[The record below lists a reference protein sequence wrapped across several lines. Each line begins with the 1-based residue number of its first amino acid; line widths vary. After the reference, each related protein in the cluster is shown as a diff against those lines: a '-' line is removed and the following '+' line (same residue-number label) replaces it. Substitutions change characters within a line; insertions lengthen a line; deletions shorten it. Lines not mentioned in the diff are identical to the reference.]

1 MRTITNSTHKGSS
14 HFSEKLFSNDCFC
27 NKRALSIYI
36 NELMRKKELNGP
48 DVYKRAGISK
58 ANWSNYISEKNNP
71 TPENARRLLVG
82 LKCTP
87 EEAKVLLSYCGMN
100 FTRGNVYDECLLYCL
115 ENHFDNMIDVS
126 IYIENHLSMTA

>member
-1 MRTITNSTHKGSS
+1 MKSFTNPT
-14 HFSEKLFSNDCFC
+14 HFSEKIFTSDCFC

-36 NELMRKKELNGP
+36 NDLMREKDLRAP

-87 EEAKVLLSYCGMN
+87 EEAKVLLSFCGMN
-100 FTRGNVYDECLLYCL
+100 LILPQEMKLKEGRNCNNSNLVFKYL
-115 ENHFDNMIDVS
+115 FS
-126 IYIENHLSMTA
+126 P

>member
-1 MRTITNSTHKGSS
+1 MKTHSISTFNVSS
-14 HFSEKLFSNDCFC
+14 QLTEKFFTNDCFC
-27 NKRALSIYI
+27 NKRALSLYI
-36 NELMRKKELNGP
+36 NDLMRKKNLNGP

-87 EEAKVLLSYCGMN
+87 KEAEELLSYCGLN
-100 FTRGNVYDECLLYCL
+100 FTTGNIYDKCLLHCL
-115 ENHFDNMIDVS
+115 ENHIDNMVDVS
-126 IYIENHLSMTA
+126 IYIDKYLTTAA